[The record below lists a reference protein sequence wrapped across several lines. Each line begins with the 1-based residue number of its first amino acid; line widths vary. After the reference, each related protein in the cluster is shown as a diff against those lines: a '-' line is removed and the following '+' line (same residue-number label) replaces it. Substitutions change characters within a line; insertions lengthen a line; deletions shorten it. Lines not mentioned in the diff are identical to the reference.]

1 MTLIAGTM
9 LQSSKYVIQA
19 CLHQSDFGV
28 TYEATHT
35 LLAQPVILQ
44 TLNPVVRQR
53 PDFAELKQ
61 QFMQGVRSLS
71 QQETTP
77 GTARVLDCFEE
88 EGMPFVVLR
97 SIEGQA
103 LPKLSDWLTLQPEPP
118 ASVKPATLAAPVQAD
133 GVSEVLPVVSAPE
146 IAVAPTPTQTSQA
159 TVAVAPKAPTPKVL
173 PLLPNLPTNGAKK
186 SDRLD
191 PKPEVPKR
199 KLPVALLITAL
210 AGLGL
215 GAGGGLAVRYQPAT
229 QKSADTPRSTSNFS
243 SNLFSHEQPFPPQS
257 DWPVQEDPKLFPSA
271 PKLEEPVYRS
281 VPAPNYYTAPAPVQ
295 PLYTN
300 PVPQPAAPSPYD
312 STSDLKSIPDLPSDP
327 VPSLSPIPKPDVT
340 LNAPIPAPRREAPID
355 APPVPDTPVRQ
366 AAPAPAPELSP
377 LVPLAPDPIAAPPAV
392 SAPPAQSSKGLG
404 TRPLV
409 SQ

>member
-35 LLAQPVILQ
+35 LLDQPVILQ
-44 TLNPVVRQR
+44 TLNPVVQQR

-71 QQETTP
+71 QQETEP

-103 LPKLSDWLTLQPEPP
+103 LPKLSEWLKLPPEPP
-118 ASVKPATLAAPVQAD
+118 APVKANA
-133 GVSEVLPVVSAPE
+133 VSEVLPVVSAPD
-146 IAVAPTPTQTSQA
+146 IAVAAAQTQTSQA
-159 TVAVAPKAPTPKVL
+159 TVAVAPKAPKTSKVL
-173 PLLPNLPTNGAKK
+173 PLLPNLPAQG
-186 SDRLD
+186 DRLD
-191 PKPEVPKR
+191 PKPEAPKR

-215 GAGGGLAVRYQPAT
+215 GAGGGLAVRYQPPA
-229 QKSADTPRSTSNFS
+229 QQSADTPQSASNFS

-295 PLYTN
+295 PPYSS
-300 PVPQPAAPSPYD
+300 PAPQPAAPSPYD
-312 STSDLKSIPDLPSDP
+312 STSDLKSIPDLPSDS
-327 VPSLSPIPKPDVT
+327 PSLSPIPKPDVT
-340 LNAPIPAPRREAPID
+340 LNAPAPRPAPRREATID
-355 APPVPDTPVRQ
+355 APPVPDTAVRQ
-366 AAPAPAPELSP
+366 PAPAPEPSP
-377 LVPLAPDPIAAPPAV
+377 LVPLAPDPIAAPPETL
-392 SAPPAQSSKGLG
+392 APPAQAPKGLG

>member
-28 TYEATHT
+28 TYRATHT

-44 TLNPVVRQR
+44 TLNPVVQQR

-61 QFMQGVRSLS
+61 QFMEGVRSLS
-71 QQETTP
+71 QQETAP
-77 GTARVLDCFEE
+77 ETARVLDCFEE
-88 EGMPFVVLR
+88 EEMPFVVLR

-103 LPKLSDWLTLQPEPP
+103 LPKLSEWLKLPPEPLV
-118 ASVKPATLAAPVQAD
+118 SVRAD
-133 GVSEVLPVVSAPE
+133 AVPEVLPVVSAPE
-146 IAVAPTPTQTSQA
+146 IAVAAAPTQTSQA

-173 PLLPNLPTNGAKK
+173 PLLPNLPAQG
-186 SDRLD
+186 DRPDLT
-191 PKPEVPKR
+191 EAPKR
-199 KLPVALLITAL
+199 KLPIALLITAL

-215 GAGGGLAVRYQPAT
+215 GAGGGLAVRYQPT
-229 QKSADTPRSTSNFS
+229 PQKSADTPRSTSNFS

-312 STSDLKSIPDLPSDP
+312 STSDSKSIPDSPSDP
-327 VPSLSPIPKPDVT
+327 APSLSPIPKPDVT
-340 LNAPIPAPRREAPID
+340 LNAPRPAPRRD
-355 APPVPDTPVRQ
+355 AAIDTPPIPDATIRQ
-366 AAPAPAPELSP
+366 AAPVPAPELSP
-377 LVPLAPDPIAAPPAV
+377 LVPLAPDPIGAPPET
-392 SAPPAQSSKGLG
+392 SAPPAQAPKGLG

>member
-1 MTLIAGTM
+1 MTLIAGTT

-44 TLNPVVRQR
+44 TLNPVVQQR
-53 PDFAELKQ
+53 PDFVELKQ

-71 QQETTP
+71 QQETIP

-88 EGMPFVVLR
+88 DGMPFVVMR
-97 SIEGQA
+97 SIVGEI
-103 LPKLSDWLTLQPEPP
+103 PRLSDWLTLLPEPP
-118 ASVKPATLAAPVQAD
+118 LNKSVEKPKEEETI
-133 GVSEVLPVVSAPE
+133 PVVPAPE
-146 IAVAPTPTQTSQA
+146 IAVPGTPSAQVQMKTSQA
-159 TVAVAPKAPTPKVL
+159 TVAVAPKAPTHKVL
-173 PLLPNLPTNGAKK
+173 PLLPNLPTQG
-186 SDRLD
+186 DRPD
-191 PKPEVPKR
+191 PKPQPVPQR

-215 GAGGGLAVRYQPAT
+215 GAGGGLAVRYQPAA
-229 QKSADTPRSTSNFS
+229 QKSADTPDTPQSASNFS

-257 DWPVQEDPKLFPSA
+257 NWPVQEDPKLFPSA

-281 VPAPNYYTAPAPVQ
+281 VPAPSYYTAPAPAQ
-295 PLYTN
+295 PLYTS
-300 PVPQPAAPSPYD
+300 PIPQPAAPSPYD

-327 VPSLSPIPKPDVT
+327 VPSLSPIPKSD
-340 LNAPIPAPRREAPID
+340 LGNAPAPRPAPRREAAID
-355 APPVPDTPVRQ
+355 SPPVPDTAVRQ
-366 AAPAPAPELSP
+366 PVPAPELSP
-377 LVPLAPDPIAAPPAV
+377 LVPLAPDPITAPPE
-392 SAPPAQSSKGLG
+392 SAPPAQSPKGLG